1 MKKQVHSLLKGL
13 SLYFVVMIL
22 LAYVEAV
29 GTMLFVNAFILFW
42 FVIGIIEKIQGYGEK
57 K

>member
-42 FVIGIIEKIQGYGEK
+42 FVIGIIEKLQGYGK
-57 K
+57 KK